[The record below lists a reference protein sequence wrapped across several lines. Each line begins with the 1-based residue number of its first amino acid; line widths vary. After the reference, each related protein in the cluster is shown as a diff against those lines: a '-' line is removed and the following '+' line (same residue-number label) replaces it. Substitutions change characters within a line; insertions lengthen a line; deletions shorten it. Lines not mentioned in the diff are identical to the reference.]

1 VIQQLSKEAKVKD
14 TLVSLYVD
22 PNSQHATPLAA
33 GLEKSR
39 SLATSRKQVKVK
51 NTFPTILYAEHSA
64 LRRLRLAADLE
75 RAGFLVRTA
84 ECAIDALEL
93 TASCAFD
100 VMILDYELLDM
111 TGAQLAQE
119 IRALE
124 PGAQILL
131 LSRRSHLPAGELV
144 YVDFHAVKGLPLD
157 ALIEI
162 VKNLLETP
170 THSLQS
176 AAYCNNGTSGVCRS
190 RAPSTFPYSRTE

>member
-1 VIQQLSKEAKVKD
+1 M
-14 TLVSLYVD
+14 
-22 PNSQHATPLAA
+22 
-33 GLEKSR
+33 
-39 SLATSRKQVKVK
+39 K

-64 LRRLRLAADLE
+64 PRRPRLSADLE
-75 RAGFLVRTA
+75 RAGFLVTTA
-84 ECAIDALEL
+84 ECAVDALEL
-93 TASCAFD
+93 TARCAFD

-144 YVDFHAVKGLPLD
+144 YVDFHAAKGLPFD

-162 VKNLLETP
+162 VKSLLESTTQTP
-170 THSLQS
+170 QT
-176 AAYCNNGTSGVCRS
+176 AAY
-190 RAPSTFPYSRTE
+190 

>member
-1 VIQQLSKEAKVKD
+1 VNN
-14 TLVSLYVD
+14 TFHTFLYAGR
-22 PNSQHATPLAA
+22 NSQQTISLAA
-33 GLEKSR
+33 DIEKSDFLPR
-39 SLATSRKQVKVK
+39 TRKQVEVN

-64 LRRLRLAADLE
+64 PGRLRLAADLE

-84 ECAIDALEL
+84 ECAIEALEL
-93 TASCAFD
+93 TARYAFD

-131 LSRRSHLPAGELV
+131 LSRHSHLPAGELV

-162 VKNLLETP
+162 VKSLLGSP
-170 THSLQS
+170 TQSPQS
-176 AAYCNNGTSGVCRS
+176 AA
-190 RAPSTFPYSRTE
+190 

>member
-1 VIQQLSKEAKVKD
+1 VRSESQRRGGSSLDRNLFERFQRLPKEAKLKNAFP
-14 TLVSLYVD
+14 TFLYAD
-22 PNSQHATPLAA
+22 PNSQQAMPLAA
-33 GLEKSR
+33 DPEKPHP
-39 SLATSRKQVKVK
+39 LARTRKQLKMI
-51 NTFPTILYAEHSA
+51 NTFPTILYAEHIA
-64 LRRLRLAADLE
+64 PRRLRLAADLE

-93 TASCAFD
+93 TARYAFD
-100 VMILDYELLDM
+100 VMILDYDLLDM

-162 VKNLLETP
+162 VKSLLESISQSP
-170 THSLQS
+170 QS
-176 AAYCNNGTSGVCRS
+176 AA
-190 RAPSTFPYSRTE
+190 